1 MKYIPGLKT
10 LNAWKVKIGSEKF
23 IVTPAHNIIHRLN
36 NNWQLS
42 HFVPPAHQSGW
53 YVPTQFIQSKEYN
66 LLYDLA
72 WKPISKYSQT
82 FESTH
87 IPIKQIQDVRFYYYQ
102 PYDYN
107 GNKVNSKSYSL
118 GSTCTTIYQ
127 SPSKEACFAGP
138 LRSLIKNPNIF
149 NQGPD
154 SEYFEAVN
162 IGWRGLSGAAVT
174 TTDTSSS
181 MQFIGLFIR
190 RIGNIGIEKSDST
203 LQTEMTG
210 VSRGF
215 IMPTKI
221 IEKIIFSNRSNTKI
235 Y

>member
-1 MKYIPGLKT
+1 MKYIPGLKS
-10 LNAWKVKIGSEKF
+10 LNAWKVKIGTEKF
-23 IVTPAHNIIHRLN
+23 IVTPAHNIIYKLN
-36 NNWQLS
+36 GNWRFS
-42 HFVPPAHQSGW
+42 NFVPPAHQSGW
-53 YVPTQFIQSKEYN
+53 YVPTQFIKSDKYN

-72 WKPISKYSQT
+72 WKPISKYSQII
-82 FESTH
+82 ESTH

-102 PYDYN
+102 PYDWN
-107 GNKVNSKSYSL
+107 GNKVNKSAYSL
-118 GSTCTTIYQ
+118 GSTSTTIYQ
-127 SPSKEACFAGP
+127 SPG
-138 LRSLIKNPNIF
+138 
-149 NQGPD
+149 

-174 TTDTSSS
+174 TTSTSSK
-181 MQFIGLFIR
+181 FIGLFIR

-215 IMPTKI
+215 IMPTKQI
-221 IEKIIFSNRSNTKI
+221 DQIIFSNTVNTTKI